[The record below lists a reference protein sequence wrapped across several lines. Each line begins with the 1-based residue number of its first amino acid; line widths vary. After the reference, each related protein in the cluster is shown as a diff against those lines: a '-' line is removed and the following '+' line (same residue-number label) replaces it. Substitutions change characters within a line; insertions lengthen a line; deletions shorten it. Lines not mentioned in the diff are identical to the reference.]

1 MHTTSMLEATGLC
14 ESVSTAAADVACWH
28 VLRTRSRQE
37 KCVAAALESRKIE
50 YFLPMTQQVR
60 YYGRRKI
67 RRAMPLFPGYVF
79 LHGCIEDAWVAE
91 RTRRVVQTLR
101 VTDQQRLAHELDQI
115 RLALEVEAPLGPA
128 QYLKKGMRVVVRAGP
143 FAGLEGL
150 IEHVAPKNRLTLQID
165 ALAVGASLEIDGDLL
180 EPLD

>member
-1 MHTTSMLEATGLC
+1 MHTTSLLDSPELHQDA
-14 ESVSTAAADVACWH
+14 SVPAADQVAWH

-37 KCVAAALESRKIE
+37 KCVAAALEARNIHC
-50 YFLPMTQQVR
+50 FLPMTQQVR

-79 LHGCIEDAWVAE
+79 LNGRIEDTWAAE

-115 RLALEVEAPLGPA
+115 RLALQAEAPLGPA
-128 QYLKKGMRVVVRAGP
+128 RYLRQGMRVVVRAGP
-143 FAGLEGL
+143 FAGLEGV